1 MPYTPSTEVFKN
13 GRIADANEVLGEF
26 NSVAT
31 AISEN
36 SRAIIAET
44 TKQLA
49 EAKAY
54 TNTQI
59 NQLDVDG
66 GTF

>member
-1 MPYTPSTEVFKN
+1 MPYTPSVEVFKN

-26 NSVAT
+26 NAVAT

-36 SRAIIAET
+36 SRNIITET
-44 TKQLA
+44 TKQL
-49 EAKAY
+49 EASKTY
-54 TNTQI
+54 MNTQLSKLSI
-59 NQLDVDG
+59 DG